1 MIQEKTDEFWD
12 IYTKDRVK
20 TGRLHRRGDV
30 MQEGDYH
37 VAVHVCIF
45 NSEGQLLIQKRQP
58 FKKGWTNMWD
68 ITVGGSAVAGDDSR
82 KAAEREVLEEL
93 GLKIDL
99 SDIRPR
105 FTMNFSEGFDDYY
118 IIEMDVD
125 ISKLKLQKEEVQQV
139 RFVDKEEA
147 LRMQEEGIMIPYWF
161 LDKLFDIRGDYDAHG
176 KRIRMIEV
184 RPATHKNLASCM
196 SMMEIIKYNCDSGAD
211 LENYRKM
218 FTESIENNSMLC
230 AVIGNIVIGL
240 AIFNQDSTVKYIV
253 VHPEYTDREVDKLLM
268 KKFQKVIDS

>member
-20 TGRLHRRGDV
+20 TGRLHRRGDA
-30 MQEGDYH
+30 MQSGDYRM
-37 VAVHVCIF
+37 AVHVCIF
-45 NSEGQLLIQKRQP
+45 NSKGQLLIQQRQP

-68 ITVGGSAVAGDDSR
+68 ITVGGSAIAGDNSCE
-82 KAAEREVLEEL
+82 AAEREVWEEL
-93 GLKIDL
+93 GLKINL

-118 IIEMDVD
+118 IVEMDVD
-125 ISKLKLQKEEVQQV
+125 ISKLRLQKEEVQQV

-176 KRIRMIEV
+176 KRIRTIEV
-184 RPATHKNLASCM
+184 RQATLKNLASCM
-196 SMMEIIKYNCDSGAD
+196 SMMEIIKYNCDSEAD
-211 LENYRKM
+211 LENYKRI
-218 FTESIENNSMLC
+218 FTQSIENNSMLC
-230 AVIGNIVIGL
+230 ALIGNIVIGL
-240 AIFNQDSTVKYIV
+240 AIFNQDSTVKYMI
-253 VHPEYTDREVDKLLM
+253 VHPEYRDREVDKLLI
-268 KKFQKVIDS
+268 KK